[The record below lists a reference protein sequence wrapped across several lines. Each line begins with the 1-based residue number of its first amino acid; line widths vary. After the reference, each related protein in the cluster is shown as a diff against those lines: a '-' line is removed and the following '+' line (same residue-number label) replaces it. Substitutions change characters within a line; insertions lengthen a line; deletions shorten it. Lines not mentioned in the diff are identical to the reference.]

1 VDDQGEVSVVVVRL
15 TGVSGEDGRAAGP
28 QDRCREAGPQDRYT
42 DLVEEMTAI
51 DGVDPPSGGRGFG
64 RTALR
69 FHGKIF
75 AMFVRGHLVLKLP
88 ADRVGQLVSAGEGTH
103 FDANK
108 GTPMREWLNLDP
120 TSEWDWPTLAHEAL
134 TFARANRRS
143 A

>member
-1 VDDQGEVSVVVVRL
+1 MVVFRL

-28 QDRCREAGPQDRYT
+28 QDRYA
-42 DLVEEMTAI
+42 DLVEEMTAL

-88 ADRVGQLVSAGEGTH
+88 ADRVEELVSADEGVR

-108 GTPMREWLNLDP
+108 GTPMREWLRLDP
-120 TSEWDWPTLAHEAL
+120 DSDRDWPDLAHEAL
-134 TFARANRRS
+134 AFAHANRRPG
-143 A
+143 